1 MLLFGTSVMLCCVL
15 GESLY
20 PRLHRIVVLTCV
32 RAISDGVLS
41 IHFTYDTMEGS
52 QSGAYT

>member
-1 MLLFGTSVMLCCVL
+1 MLLFGTSANHAMLL
-15 GESLY
+15 GESLH

-52 QSGAYT
+52 QSGAST